1 MKTSSKSWSRRLMG
15 AALALIVLLLAG
27 IAPAAAAT
35 AIPADGTYTG
45 SANGMGGALE
55 VQVTVEDG
63 RITEVTVG
71 DHRETPGISDPA
83 IEKIPAAIVAAQST
97 DVEAVAS
104 ATVTSTAIKA
114 AVDAALSGEG
124 GAQKAE
130 LTITLEPDVIVVG
143 AGMAGLVA
151 SVRAA
156 ELGANVLVLE
166 QNYRVGGSANTAGGS
181 ISGAGYEAQKA
192 AGIED
197 SPEAFYDDFVTMG
210 GGEQNMNTEIARVHA
225 RRSGEAID
233 WLKNDVGVAFSD
245 QVDSG
250 GYLTMNTF
258 RVTYTAGGASSG
270 GGTYFVNAL
279 MDKLQGYI
287 DAGQAQLCLDTLVT
301 DVILDE
307 EKNVVGVKVGDR
319 EIHAPS
325 TIIATG
331 GYGYC
336 ERWLKEFNFTNIT
349 SNDPNTAIG
358 SGYDFARSAGA
369 AFDNMDYCSCYGGS
383 VPVSGF
389 QASLRCNI
397 NYNGAIWV
405 NTEGERVFNEP
416 AATSMDKR
424 TVWRTTDRNVI
435 YVVLSE
441 GMFQEDSALFT
452 GMMSNSAAFTT
463 EEKIEEL
470 LASGHMA
477 KADTLE
483 ELGAAIG
490 APKLA
495 ETVETYNEDVKA
507 GKDSVFGRTDN
518 LVAFEEGPYYAVYT
532 VPYLMMTAGGPRINA
547 EGQLMR
553 EDGTCVGGAYLAGEI
568 IGSAN
573 IAGHNTIGGIGHGL
587 CATWGRISAESAVK
601 NAGK

>member
-1 MKTSSKSWSRRLMG
+1 MKKNWLTKIMGLTLAFALMMV
-15 AALALIVLLLAG
+15 AML
-27 IAPAAAAT
+27 APAAAAA
-35 AIPADGTYTG
+35 AIPADGAYTG
-45 SANGMGGALE
+45 SANGMGGA
-55 VQVTVEDG
+55 VNVTVTVKDG
-63 RITEVTVG
+63 KIAEVAVG
-71 DHRETPGISDPA
+71 EHSETPGISDPA
-83 IEKIPAAIVAAQST
+83 IAQIPAAIVEAQST
-97 DVEAVAS
+97 DVAVVS
-104 ATVTSTAIKA
+104 GATLTSQAIKD

-124 GAQKAE
+124 EEEKGE
-130 LTITLEPDVIVVG
+130 LEITIEPDVIVVG

-151 SVRAA
+151 SVRAS

-181 ISGAGYEAQKA
+181 ISGAGYAAQIA

-197 SPEAFYDDFVTMG
+197 SPEAFYNDFVTMG
-210 GGEQNMNTEIARVHA
+210 GGEQNMNTEIAKVHSE
-225 RRSGEAID
+225 RSGEAID
-233 WLKNDVGVAFSD
+233 WLKDYVGVEFLD

-258 RVTYTAGGASSG
+258 RVTYTSAGVSSG
-270 GGTYFVNAL
+270 GGLGFVKPL
-279 MDKLQGYI
+279 MAKLQEAI
-287 DAGQAQLCLDTLVT
+287 DAGTAQLCLDTLVT
-301 DVILDE
+301 DVILDDAG
-307 EKNVVGVKVGDR
+307 NVTGVKVGEK
-319 EIHAPS
+319 EIYAPS

-336 ERWLKEFNFTNIT
+336 ERWLKEYNFTNIT

-358 SGYDFARSAGA
+358 SGYDFARTAGA

-405 NTEGERVFNEP
+405 NTAGERVFNEP

-424 TVWRTTDRNVI
+424 TIWRTTDQNTI

-441 GMFQEDSALFT
+441 GMLTEDMALFT
-452 GMMSNSAAFTT
+452 GMMSNSAPFTT
-463 EEKIEEL
+463 EEKIAEL
-470 LASGHMA
+470 IELGYMF
-477 KADTLE
+477 KADTIE
-483 ELGAAIG
+483 ELGEKIG
-490 APKLA
+490 AAKLA
-495 ETVETYNEDVKA
+495 ETVAKYNEDVAA
-507 GKDSVFGRTDN
+507 GADSVFGRTDN
-518 LVAFEEGPYYAVYT
+518 LIAFEEGPYYAVYT
-532 VPYLMMTAGGPRINA
+532 WPYLMMTAGGPRING
-547 EGQLMR
+547 EGALVR
-553 EDGTCVGGAYLAGEI
+553 EDGSVVGGAYLAGEI